1 MVKMLNNIKTIG
13 YVNSVKDG
21 IIEIKGLKACQE
33 ELIFIY
39 KDNTFTDLIS
49 IGIVMSILED
59 SIQVALIENVD
70 KVNEGYL
77 VVSSF
82 DYLTISVG
90 DWIIGTIIDPLGR
103 PLELDEEKEIQ
114 EFYKFPI
121 ETKAPGIIERT
132 SVHEPLITGIKAVDS
147 LIPIGLG
154 QRELII
160 GDRKTGKTSLA
171 IDFILAQ
178 RERNMI
184 ATNEEEKVYSIYCAI
199 GQKQNTILNI
209 VKMLIKEQ
217 VLDDCVMIVST
228 SADSAM
234 LNILAPYSAMAI
246 AEYFRDTGRHS
257 LIILDDLS
265 KHANS
270 YRQISL
276 LLRRPPG
283 REAYPGDIFYLH
295 SRLLERSAKLSEV
308 NGGGSITC
316 IPIIETQDGD
326 VSAYIPTNIISITDG
341 QIYLD
346 SELFHKGIRPAIHA
360 GLSVSRVG
368 SAAQMDT
375 MKEVAAS
382 LKLSLAQYREVSVF
396 TSLGADIDEYTKK
409 LIERGNR
416 IMFLLKQPVNQPYP
430 LEDEILLFH
439 AAANGFFDKISLNQ
453 IKAYEYRL
461 IAYFE
466 QSSIALPFTIDL
478 DEDIDDDVI
487 NTLYYYFL
495 NYAKNKWINFDFNYI
510 YIFYVYGRNKL
521 IDIFFV

>member
-1 MVKMLNNIKTIG
+1 MIDNIKTIG
-13 YVNSVKDG
+13 YVNSIKDG
-21 IIEIKGLKACQE
+21 IIDIKGLKTCQD
-33 ELIFIY
+33 ELIFIF
-39 KDNTFTDLIS
+39 KDDTFMNLIS

-59 SIQVALIENVD
+59 SVQVALIENID

-90 DWIIGTIIDPLGR
+90 DWIIGSIIDPLGR
-103 PLELDEEKEIQ
+103 PLELNEEKKIQ
-114 EFYKFPI
+114 ELYKFQI

-184 ATNEEEKVYSIYCAI
+184 AIMEEEKIYSIYCAI

-209 VKMLIKEQ
+209 VKLLIKEQ
-217 VLDDCVMIVST
+217 VLEDCIIVAAT

-265 KHANS
+265 KHANA

-295 SRLLERSAKLSEV
+295 SRLLERSAKLSEL

-316 IPIIETQDGD
+316 IPIVETQDGD
-326 VSAYIPTNIISITDG
+326 VSSYIPTNIISITDG

-346 SELFHKGIRPAIHA
+346 SELFHKGLRPAIHP

-368 SAAQMDT
+368 SAAQLDT
-375 MKEVAAS
+375 MKEVAAA
-382 LKLSLAQYREVSVF
+382 LKLSLAQYREVSAF
-396 TSLGADIDEYTKK
+396 TSLGADIDEYTK
-409 LIERGNR
+409 N
-416 IMFLLKQPVNQPYP
+416 
-430 LEDEILLFH
+430 
-439 AAANGFFDKISLNQ
+439 
-453 IKAYEYRL
+453 
-461 IAYFE
+461 
-466 QSSIALPFTIDL
+466 
-478 DEDIDDDVI
+478 
-487 NTLYYYFL
+487 
-495 NYAKNKWINFDFNYI
+495 
-510 YIFYVYGRNKL
+510 
-521 IDIFFV
+521 